1 MTRERVERSRK
12 KSKKKGRKFFGAADF
27 SCRADYLVQIW
38 VVFWVVMLLSV
49 GLSIISGGDFL
60 WPSRV
65 RRGAFQEEKK
75 FRLEKIDFFF
85 ANKKN
90 FFGVLNLFGFFRE
103 IMLCC
108 FLLIFVSFVSCFFP
122 PVASHCV
129 FSRPFSGQLRVFF
142 L

>member
-1 MTRERVERSRK
+1 
-12 KSKKKGRKFFGAADF
+12 
-27 SCRADYLVQIW
+27 
-38 VVFWVVMLLSV
+38 MLLSV

-103 IMLCC
+103 IMCVVV
-108 FLLIFVSFVSCFFP
+108 LLIFVSFVSCFFP

-142 L
+142 FVSFEYSRDFRYQWIIRIGITQEGAN